1 MINSKVTNISNIR
14 KKNIPYMISWM
25 FFYSWMVS
33 FFTWWVNDFKT
44 SNIFSEKSLY
54 SIYFL
59 SLLFVGIIIFIIK
72 PEKFKSYFKI
82 GTIFTMIFLVTYH
95 GFIQFNFTKYLKC
108 SVVMLSLSIGV
119 SYVGLLLIYIY
130 IMNNTEKFY
139 SSILGNIL
147 LMLIAL
153 IENFKVLDITNNY
166 IFLVVILFISMLP
179 LTKFN
184 TKDYLNEKKEHKP
197 TAPKISKTMYLSVIL
212 NCIFMIFCRGV
223 GRALILLTN
232 DMYSFDLEVYYYAGG
247 VVGIILIILIYTYIR
262 KCNSITWN
270 LIFSSFV
277 FAAFLYMW
285 PTSGLMKGI
294 FAFVLGICIMM
305 GIISMYYMV
314 GIISKKYW
322 NYSYIKYNILAI
334 DVLGCCVGTTLGNY
348 IYKCNDTNII
358 IIILTISVFIVL
370 VTLIT
375 SPIMTT
381 TFFSGEWDIDSTKAI
396 IDNENIR
403 KYIGYNLTK
412 REIEIC
418 NCLEKNLTVRQIAAD
433 MNISENTVKFHKKQ
447 IFKKLN
453 INSKEEI
460 SDKIKE

>member
-1 MINSKVTNISNIR
+1 MCYNILYMTTRGDYMINSKVTNISNIR

-33 FFTWWVNDFKT
+33 FFTWWVNNFKT

-82 GTIFTMIFLVTYH
+82 GTIFTMIFLATYH
-95 GFIQFNFTKYLKC
+95 GFIQFNFTKYLKY
-108 SVVMLSLSIGV
+108 SVVM
-119 SYVGLLLIYIY
+119 
-130 IMNNTEKFY
+130 
-139 SSILGNIL
+139 
-147 LMLIAL
+147 
-153 IENFKVLDITNNY
+153 
-166 IFLVVILFISMLP
+166 LFISMLP

-184 TKDYLNEKKEHKP
+184 PKDYLNEKKEHKP

-294 FAFVLGICIMM
+294 FAFVLGICVMM

-334 DVLGCCVGTTLGNY
+334 DVLGCCIGTTLGNY

-403 KYIGYNLTK
+403 KYMGYNLTK

-447 IFKKLN
+447 IFKKLS

-460 SDKIKE
+460 SDKIKD